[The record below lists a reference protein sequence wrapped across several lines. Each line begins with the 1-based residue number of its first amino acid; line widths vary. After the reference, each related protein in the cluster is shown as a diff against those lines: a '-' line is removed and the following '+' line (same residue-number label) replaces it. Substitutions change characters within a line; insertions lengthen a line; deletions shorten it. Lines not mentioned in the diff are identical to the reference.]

1 MGLRLRLSS
10 FSRVILWTYVPL
22 SGEVI
27 LFKAHSPVSVI
38 CGMDCEISH
47 AESLDEVRHLLI
59 PNTKYLIF
67 NY

>member
-47 AESLDEVRHLLI
+47 AESLDEVRLGGGVGMI
-59 PNTKYLIF
+59 C
-67 NY
+67 